1 MDGGTFPLQFP
12 LGRVCRGRPCREAR
26 RLVFRAV
33 GDIIWIGFSLYVAWI
48 GLACIEEGLYYPE
61 VSPTLGVVKAW
72 VECIIPFS
80 FVLVSWRIV
89 EEYVVRWRNGTLG
102 ELVRYEEAA

>member
-1 MDGGTFPLQFP
+1 MSASPHSSCSFRPAGGSCSAPS
-12 LGRVCRGRPCREAR
+12 GN
-26 RLVFRAV
+26 
-33 GDIIWIGFSLYVAWI
+33 IIWIGFSLYVAWI

>member
-1 MDGGTFPLQFP
+1 M
-12 LGRVCRGRPCREAR
+12 
-26 RLVFRAV
+26 
-33 GDIIWIGFSLYVAWI
+33 AWI
-48 GLACIEEGLYYPE
+48 GSPASKRPVLPE

>member
-1 MDGGTFPLQFP
+1 MRLAALQMP
-12 LGRVCRGRPCREAR
+12 SV
-26 RLVFRAV
+26 
-33 GDIIWIGFSLYVAWI
+33 VADVDAN
-48 GLACIEEGLYYPE
+48 LACIEEGLYYPE

>member
-1 MDGGTFPLQFP
+1 MGFGS
-12 LGRVCRGRPCREAR
+12 AR
-26 RLVFRAV
+26 RLH
-33 GDIIWIGFSLYVAWI
+33 SLEDVC
-48 GLACIEEGLYYPE
+48 LL
-61 VSPTLGVVKAW
+61 SPTLGVVKAW

>member
-1 MDGGTFPLQFP
+1 M
-12 LGRVCRGRPCREAR
+12 
-26 RLVFRAV
+26 
-33 GDIIWIGFSLYVAWI
+33 
-48 GLACIEEGLYYPE
+48 
-61 VSPTLGVVKAW
+61 SPTLGVVKAW